1 MKNKLELKNV
11 SKSFKHNDLLSNIN
25 QSFLSGNVYGIIGPN
40 GSGKTVLFKLISGL
54 MNVSS
59 GEIFFNGTP
68 IKQSDVLFGVSI
80 EKPQLIEDLTVMENL
95 LFLANIRNTINKEII
110 LEYLK
115 QFNLYDARNKK
126 VKNISMGMKQ
136 KVSLIQS
143 VMENPEII
151 LFDEVSN
158 SLDYESKDLLYELVK
173 KEKEAGKI
181 ILYINHNLEEV
192 KQVCDEIYEIR
203 NKGLLKWE
211 KY

>member
-25 QSFLSGNVYGIIGPN
+25 ESFLSGNVYGIIGPN